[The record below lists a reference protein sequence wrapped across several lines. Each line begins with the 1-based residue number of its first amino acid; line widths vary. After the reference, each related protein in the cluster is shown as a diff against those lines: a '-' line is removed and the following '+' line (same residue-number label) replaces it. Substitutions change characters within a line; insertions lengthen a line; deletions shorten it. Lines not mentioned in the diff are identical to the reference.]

1 VPTGKISVSPTVRH
15 TALRHDFPVK
25 IAREALAR
33 CVLGDRDSMRFS
45 YAIGGALA
53 GVTLALSTVV
63 HAQPS
68 PPPASTPTPAATAD
82 AELSGARRMSL
93 DEARSFAR
101 THQLRLIAARQRLIA
116 AQRDADVPGAQWLPR
131 LGAMAQ
137 IVGSTANNSTTT
149 LLGTSAVDLPRIGA
163 TRVESDPSL
172 QPYPSTAAALG
183 IRQELLDFGRIA
195 AERNSLLL
203 AGEVERLR
211 VASTALDVDFG
222 VEQSYFAVLASV
234 SIAEAS
240 RGAFTRASQHRD
252 LARANVASGLR
263 PPIELTRADAD
274 VARYEAALMRAQAS
288 VHVARSVLAVAVGVD
303 DVELDVTQ
311 GASEPAELPPL
322 ARMLGMAAASPGVLE
337 GRARLEAQRAATKA
351 IDAQTR
357 PNVMATASVSGRAG
371 GATPS
376 AGPVPYG
383 EGWLPTVPNY
393 DVGVVLT
400 WPIVEPIWDRRAEA
414 SRAREQAL
422 AFEAEAMLKS
432 QRGAIAAAYT
442 EAVVSQQTLAALQR
456 GADAGRANYEQA
468 ENRFRVGLGT
478 STELADAQALRTE
491 ADIQLAIGRFQ
502 VARTRA
508 ALERA
513 VAEAR

>member
-1 VPTGKISVSPTVRH
+1 
-15 TALRHDFPVK
+15 
-25 IAREALAR
+25 
-33 CVLGDRDSMRFS
+33 MRRSSRWLVFA
-45 YAIGGALA
+45 AIVGA
-53 GVTLALSTVV
+53 TLPLSRFA
-63 HAQPS
+63 HAQPG
-68 PPPASTPTPAATAD
+68 PPPEVAAAPAD
-82 AELSGARRMSL
+82 AELSGVRKMSL
-93 DEARSFAR
+93 DDARTFAR
-101 THQLRLIAARQRLIA
+101 THQLRLIAARQRLVA

-137 IVGSTANNSTTT
+137 LVGSTANNSTTT

-203 AGEVERLR
+203 AGEVEKLR
-211 VASTALDVDFG
+211 VASTALDVDLG

-240 RGAFTRASQHRD
+240 RGAFVRASQHRD
-252 LARANVASGLR
+252 LARANVQSGLR
-263 PPIELTRADAD
+263 PPIELTRAEAD
-274 VARYEAALMRAQAS
+274 VARYEAALMRARAS

-303 DVELDVTQ
+303 DVELDVTEAV
-311 GASEPAELPPL
+311 GEPAALPPL
-322 ARMLGMAAASPGVLE
+322 ARMLGMAAASPNVRE
-337 GRARLEAQRAATKA
+337 GRARLEAQRGATRA
-351 IDAQTR
+351 LEAQTR
-357 PNVMATASVSGRAG
+357 PNVMATASISGRAG
-371 GATPS
+371 GALPS

-383 EGWLPTVPNY
+383 DGWAPTVPNY
-393 DVGVVLT
+393 DVGVVFT
-400 WPIVEPIWDRRAEA
+400 WPIVEPIWDRRADA

-422 AFEAEAMLKS
+422 SFEAEAALKG
-432 QRGAIAAAYT
+432 QRGVIGAAYV
-442 EAVVSQQTLAALQR
+442 EASVSQQTLGALQR
-456 GADAGRANYEQA
+456 GADAARANYDQA

-502 VARTRA
+502 MARTRA

-513 VAEAR
+513 VSEAR